1 MSERFDTFGP
11 PKPSQAEIEFAA
23 GAPGTEVDETGEL
36 APEEAARLLEQSQRH
51 AQRELELRPPLLG
64 LAAAVVMLVA
74 YGAVWLS
81 VRHQHPYVGPSGT
94 ALAVLYG
101 TLLAWAALVLVT
113 LRRRM
118 SGVGGRVAV
127 RRRVEGLTFAGIWIS
142 VYVFQG
148 ALLHAGASHGIV
160 YGIWPAAAP
169 LIVVGGAAAAY
180 SAGREQSPALGL
192 VAVALGAGA
201 AFAGPAGVWGVIG
214 VGGFVLLVAYAALRF
229 WQRRA

>member
-1 MSERFDTFGP
+1 MSERFDTFRAP
-11 PKPSQAEIEFAA
+11 PPARGELDFAA
-23 GAPGTEVDETGEL
+23 DAPGTPVDEPDEL
-36 APEEAARLLEQSQRH
+36 APEEAARLLEQSQTH
-51 AQRELELRPPLLG
+51 AERALDLRPPLLT
-64 LAAAVVMLVA
+64 LAAAVVMLVC

-81 VRHQHPYVGPSGT
+81 VRSQDPYRGPSGT

-101 TLLAWAALVLVT
+101 TLLAWIVLVVLT
-113 LRRRM
+113 LGRRM
-118 SGVGGRVAV
+118 RGVGGRTAA
-127 RRRVEGLTFAGIWIS
+127 RRRVEGLTFASIWIA

-180 SAGREQSPALGL
+180 SVGREQSPVLGAL
-192 VAVALGAGA
+192 AVALGSGA
-201 AFAGPAGVWGVIG
+201 AFAGPAGVWGVIA
-214 VGGFVLLVAYAALRF
+214 VGGCALLVVYAATRL